1 MTSEIMNFV
10 LTKINRKMAAATS
23 NILLFKDNAP
33 CQPKNFVVSYSNME
47 VVF

>member
-33 CQPKNFVVSYSNME
+33 CQPENFVVSYSNME